1 MKKKLLIIILL
12 SLALIGCGKKEEPKK
27 ETTKEEQ
34 IIKENSSSAVLFFSV
49 TNHTRV
55 LARMISE
62 ETNSDL
68 IEIIPKEK
76 YTDEDIN
83 YNNDNSRANKEQN
96 NDKARPEIENKL
108 DLDKY
113 STIYIGYPIWWGTVP
128 RIIYTLLDNYD
139 LTTKKIVLFC
149 TSGSSG
155 IEQSVKDLKAYNNKL
170 NVIASKRFAT
180 ATPITSIK
188 NWLYEN
194 NLQKGEP
201 SMEQTKSIKV
211 TINDKEYTLNLED
224 NGTARKLVE
233 ILPLETKMQELNGN
247 EKYVYLSEILPVYSY
262 KPKRINKGDVMLFD
276 SGCIV
281 IFYKSFDN
289 KGYSYTKIGHIDNLD
304 DLGSGDVQVKF
315 SK

>member
-1 MKKKLLIIILL
+1 MKKRLLIIILL
-12 SLALIGCGKKEEPKK
+12 ALVLVGCGKKEEVKK
-27 ETTKEEQ
+27 ETSKEEPV
-34 IIKENSSSAVLFFSV
+34 IKENSNSAVLYFSV
-49 TNHTRV
+49 TNNTKV
-55 LARMISE
+55 IARMISE

-68 IEIIPKEK
+68 IEIVPKEK

-96 NDKARPEIENKL
+96 DDKARPEIENKL
-108 DLDKY
+108 DLEKY
-113 STIYIGYPIWWGTVP
+113 STIYLGYPIWWGTVP

-139 LTTKKIVLFC
+139 LTNKNIVLFC

-155 IEQSVKDLKAYNNKL
+155 IEQSVKDLKNYNDKL
-170 NVIASKRFAT
+170 NIITSKRFA
-180 ATPITSIK
+180 ANTPKTEIT

-201 SMEQTKSIKV
+201 SVEHTKSIKV
-211 TINDKEYTLNLED
+211 TINNKEYTLNLED
-224 NGTARKLVE
+224 NATSRKLVE
-233 ILPLETKMQELNGN
+233 LLPLETKMQELNGN
-247 EKYVYLSEILPVYSY
+247 EKYVYLSESFPTDSY
-262 KPKRINKGDVMLFD
+262 KPERINKGDVMLFD
-276 SGCIV
+276 NSCIV

-289 KGYSYTKIGHIDNLD
+289 KGYNYTKIGHIDNLD